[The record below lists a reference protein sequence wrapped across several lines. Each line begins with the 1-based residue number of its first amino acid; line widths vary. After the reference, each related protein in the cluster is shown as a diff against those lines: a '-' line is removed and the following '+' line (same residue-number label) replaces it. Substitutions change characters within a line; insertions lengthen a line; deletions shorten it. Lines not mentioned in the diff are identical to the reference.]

1 MKGGRTRREGG
12 HKGSEDTKGRRTQRD
27 GGHKGREEV
36 LPRRDLVGR
45 DDDDDDVVVIVV
57 VVEGGQR
64 GREDA
69 DDDADARA
77 IPGGGGGVDSG
88 ETVLEIK
95 IIISLMNGTL
105 TIGHL
110 VLQLAPLLL
119 HTLLF
124 LFYLC
129 QNVWRSTTTDEEG
142 DDDPVR
148 RPPEPLASGISRAR
162 DHAA

>member
-1 MKGGRTRREGG
+1 MF
-12 HKGSEDTKGRRTQRD
+12 
-27 GGHKGREEV
+27 
-36 LPRRDLVGR
+36 PRRDLVGR
-45 DDDDDDVVVIVV
+45 NDDDDDVIVII
-57 VVEGGQR
+57 VVEGGRR

-69 DDDADARA
+69 DDNADARA
-77 IPGGGGGVDSG
+77 IPGVGGVDSG

-148 RPPEPLASGISRAR
+148 RPPEPLASGISGAR